1 MAPWIKPLESTS
13 ATWKAVASLLH
24 EESMKNRLSHERR
37 NEIEAEIRAITTA
50 LAHFLAA
57 IETEQQIKNRLT
69 SF

>member
-1 MAPWIKPLESTS
+1 VDKTVGEHIRNLESRRQR
-13 ATWKAVASLLH
+13 LH
-24 EESMKNRLSHERR
+24 EKSMKPRLSQERR

-50 LAHFLAA
+50 ISHFLAA

>member
-1 MAPWIKPLESTS
+1 VDKTVGEHIRNLESRRQ
-13 ATWKAVASLLH
+13 LLH

-50 LAHFLAA
+50 LAHFFAA
-57 IETEQQIKNRLT
+57 IETEQQIKNSLT